1 MPENREDKTFI
12 PIGYLDKTLCSILL
26 ECNQF
31 LHSLAIEA
39 LLFYNLYTEGY
50 TFMYRM
56 KMCCIYGRNYGIYNQ
71 DEIGVI

>member
-12 PIGYLDKTLCSILL
+12 PIGYLDKTLCSILQG
-26 ECNQF
+26 CNQF

-56 KMCCIYGRNYGIYNQ
+56 KCAAFTEGTMEYITKTK
-71 DEIGVI
+71 